1 VYYVYFRFLNK
12 LKKTVKNK
20 ARVEGS
26 ICQAYL
32 AKEFAQ
38 FTSFYFPDDDEDVRS
53 SDGGEDMN
61 MSETLTIF
69 RKREGIPCGRCT
81 RRDLTD
87 QELKAAHLH
96 VLLNCAE
103 VNPFYE

>member
-1 VYYVYFRFLNK
+1 MK
-12 LKKTVKNK
+12 
-20 ARVEGS
+20 GW

-38 FTSFYFPDDDEDVRS
+38 FTSFYFPDADEDVAR
-53 SDGGEDMN
+53 SDGGEDRN
-61 MSETLTIF
+61 MSQTLTIF
-69 RKREGIPCGRCT
+69 RKMEGIPCGKST

-87 QELKAAHLH
+87 PELRAAHLH